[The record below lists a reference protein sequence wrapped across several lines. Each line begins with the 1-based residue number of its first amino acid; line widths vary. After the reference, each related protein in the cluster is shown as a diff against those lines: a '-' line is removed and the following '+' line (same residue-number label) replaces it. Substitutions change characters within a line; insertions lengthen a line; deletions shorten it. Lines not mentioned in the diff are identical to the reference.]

1 MRKFLIAAHGT
12 LASGMQ
18 NALQIIAGDSAKMTV
33 IDAFVDIQNPAD
45 QILAYFSQLCEEDEL
60 IILTDM
66 PGGSVNQLMMRYLCR
81 PQTHL
86 ISGINLNLVLTLILN
101 AEETDTSA
109 LIHHAIEEGR
119 DQILYINEKMEQLSS
134 EMNAFF

>member
-1 MRKFLIAAHGT
+1 
-12 LASGMQ
+12 
-18 NALQIIAGDSAKMTV
+18 MTV

-45 QILAYFSQLCEEDEL
+45 QIQAYFSQLCEEDEL

-101 AEETDTSA
+101 AEEADTSA

-134 EMNAFF
+134 EMKAFF

>member
-18 NALQIIAGDSAKMTV
+18 NALQIIAGNTAKVTV

-45 QILAYFSQLCEEDEL
+45 QIQAYFSQLCEEEEL

-66 PGGSVNQLMMRYLCR
+66 PGGSVNQLMMQYLSR
-81 PQTHL
+81 PHTHL

-101 AEETDTSA
+101 AEEADTSA
-109 LIHHAIEEGR
+109 LIHHAI
-119 DQILYINEKMEQLSS
+119 
-134 EMNAFF
+134 

>member
-66 PGGSVNQLMMRYLCR
+66 PGGS
-81 PQTHL
+81 
-86 ISGINLNLVLTLILN
+86 
-101 AEETDTSA
+101 
-109 LIHHAIEEGR
+109 
-119 DQILYINEKMEQLSS
+119 
-134 EMNAFF
+134 

>member
-18 NALQIIAGDSAKMTV
+18 SALQIIAGDSAKMTV

-45 QILAYFSQLCEEDEL
+45 QIQAYFSQLCEEDEL

-86 ISGINLNLVLTLILN
+86 ISGINFKCRRSRYV
-101 AEETDTSA
+101 SA
-109 LIHHAIEEGR
+109 DSPRH
-119 DQILYINEKMEQLSS
+119 
-134 EMNAFF
+134 